1 MTRPFIFSF
10 LFAAAVVVFL
20 ATYAAAHA
28 DLDAVADGATDYGDP
43 R

>member
-1 MTRPFIFSF
+1 MTRH
-10 LFAAAVVVFL
+10 LLLTLTAAAVVVAFL
-20 ATYAAAHA
+20 VTYAAAHA